1 LNGLFF
7 DYRDPLF
14 GIFAIFA
21 LIFIVSFLT
30 HAYNLYIERKS
41 RKEYRKLL
49 KKFELGNLKEDDYIH
64 LYTTYNLPFDSIILL
79 ASSFLHKGDYNKA
92 ISVYLALLEHVKD
105 QTKKEELLELLGNT
119 YLKGGFLQRSKD
131 IYLKI
136 LKFSSHNKT
145 ALKNLLVISEKL
157 KNYPTALDII
167 ESLKE
172 LNSDVDTELV
182 YINTLKVIDDS
193 ILSFEQKSL
202 KLLEMYKENNLIQR
216 LVIEFLLKYNK
227 SLFWNNINLFDPKSV
242 IDLLWYL
249 DFNDID
255 FNIVETNQFLTD
267 VYTAKGHIN
276 ISKES
281 ELFELAILIS
291 TNNSS
296 TKVNIDLNF
305 DFICSK
311 CKKLHPIYD
320 SRCPHCNSILTFN
333 VKAQLTKGYYEKNSS
348 LQ

>member
-1 LNGLFF
+1 MNGLIF

-21 LIFIVSFLT
+21 LIITVSFLT
-30 HAYNLYIERKS
+30 HAYNIYIERKS

-105 QTKKEELLELLGNT
+105 PIKKEELLELLGNT

-136 LKFSSHNKT
+136 LKFSPHNVT

-157 KNYPTALDII
+157 KNYDVALDVI

-172 LNSDVDTELV
+172 LKIDTNHELI
-182 YINTLKVIDDS
+182 YIKTLKIIDDS
-193 ILSFEQKSL
+193 ILTFEQKSINL
-202 KLLEMYKENNLIQR
+202 FEIFKSNSLIQR

-227 SLFWNNINLFDPKSV
+227 SLFWENINLFDSRSV

-249 DFNDID
+249 NFDDID
-255 FNIVETNQFLTD
+255 FNKIEKNKFLTD
-267 VYTAKGHIN
+267 LFTAKGHIN
-276 ISKES
+276 KSNAS
-281 ELFELAILIS
+281 DLFELAVLIS

-296 TKVNIDLNF
+296 SKVNIDLNF
-305 DFICSK
+305 DFICNK

-320 SRCPHCNSILTFN
+320 SRCPHCNSILTFK